1 MSDGRSDQTRS
12 PLITLKGVE
21 KRFGTNHVLRGVDL
35 EIRRGEI
42 FTLLGGSGTGKSVIL
57 KQMVG
62 LLRPDSGRIV
72 IEGRDVTGLRERDW
86 VELRKRIAYVF
97 QGAALFDSL
106 NVLEN
111 VAYGLREHLSL
122 SRQALEARVAECLE
136 AVGLEG
142 IESRMPAELS
152 GGMRKRV
159 GVARAIALEPEAILY
174 DEPTT
179 GLDPANSKRIAQLI
193 ATLRRRLDVT
203 SVVVTHDLELCFSI
217 SDRVGLLG
225 SGRLIAVGTG
235 DEIRAS
241 PLPEVREFLAGDLD
255 ARKDPWTQEAQDA
268 RSAAPGPAG
277 AASGEP
283 GSMRDG

>member
-255 ARKDPWTQEAQDA
+255 ARKDPWTQDA